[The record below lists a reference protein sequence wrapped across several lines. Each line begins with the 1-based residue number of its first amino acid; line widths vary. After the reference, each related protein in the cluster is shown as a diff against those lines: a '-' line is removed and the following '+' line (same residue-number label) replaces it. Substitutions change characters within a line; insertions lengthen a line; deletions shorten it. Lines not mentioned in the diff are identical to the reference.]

1 MSAGPTILV
10 VGAGPA
16 GMAAA
21 RVLAEAGLRPMVL
34 DKAARPGGQVWRE
47 PVAGVEEPSLPGHDP
62 GLARRRRTAFLELA
76 RDGRLDW
83 YPSTTVVDLTR
94 DRLWALG
101 ASGAVD
107 STGFDRLIL
116 CPGAIERIL
125 PVPGWTL
132 PGVYTLGG
140 AQTALKALRC
150 FVGRRI
156 AFVGTGPL
164 LYLAAAQHVAAG
176 ASVVAVAD
184 TSRLR
189 HAIAALPGLAAD
201 RSRLALGARCLAA
214 LRRAAVPILRGV
226 RAFAV
231 EGQERVEGL
240 RIEARS
246 GPRRIVCDAVAFGF
260 GLVPQLQLLDLLDMP
275 FRFDPHTGTW
285 LAETDTAGR
294 TPLTGVYVAGDA
306 GLVRGARAAEL
317 AGERAAL
324 ALLEDLGRPVD
335 GSRVAWLGRELEKHG
350 RFARALGRAFP
361 FLGALEEAIADET
374 VVCRCEGVPAGAL
387 RAAALAFEVDEVNR
401 AKALTRCGMGRCQ
414 GRLCGPS
421 AARILARARGLDPA
435 SVGRLRAQPPVE
447 PLPVRAHRVEEEV
460 AA

>member
-1 MSAGPTILV
+1 MSAGATIVV

-21 RVLAEAGLRPMVL
+21 RVLAEEGLRPMVL

-47 PVAGVEEPSLPGHDP
+47 PVGEGEEPSLPGHDP
-62 GLARRRRTAFLELA
+62 SQARRARTAFLELA

-132 PGVYTLGG
+132 PGVYTSGG
-140 AQTALKALRC
+140 ARTALESLRC

-164 LYLAAAQHVAAG
+164 LYLVAARHVAAG

-184 TSRLR
+184 TARL
-189 HAIAALPGLAAD
+189 HQALAALPGLAAD
-201 RSRLALGARCLAA
+201 RSGLALAARCLAA
-214 LRRAAVPILRGV
+214 LRRAVVPILRGV

-231 EGQERVEGL
+231 EGRHRVEGL
-240 RIEARS
+240 RLETRA
-246 GPRRIVCDAVAFGF
+246 GPRELDCDAVAFGF
-260 GLVPQLQLLDLLDMP
+260 GLVPQLQLLDLLDAP
-275 FRFDPHTGTW
+275 FRFDPESESW
-285 LAETDTAGR
+285 LPELDRAGR
-294 TPLTGVYVAGDA
+294 TPLPGVYVAGD
-306 GLVRGARAAEL
+306 GGRIRGARAAEL

-335 GSRVAWLGRELEKHG
+335 GPRVARLDRELERQS

-361 FLGALEEAIADET
+361 FPRALEEAIADDT
-374 VVCRCEGVPAGAL
+374 VVCRCEGVTAAAL
-387 RAAALAFEVDEVNR
+387 RAASRAFDADEINR

-421 AARILARARGLDPA
+421 AARILAGARGLDLA

-447 PLPVRAHRVEEEV
+447 PLPARARRVEEET

>member
-1 MSAGPTILV
+1 
-10 VGAGPA
+10 
-16 GMAAA
+16 
-21 RVLAEAGLRPMVL
+21 MVL

-47 PVAGVEEPSLPGHDP
+47 PVGGGEEPSLPGHDP
-62 GLARRRRTAFLELA
+62 SAARRARTAFLELA

-94 DRLWALG
+94 DRLWAVG

-132 PGVYTLGG
+132 PGVYTSGA
-140 AQTALKALRC
+140 AQTAIKSLRC

-184 TSRLR
+184 TARRRDLL
-189 HAIAALPGLAAD
+189 AAVPGLAAD
-201 RSRLALGARCLAA
+201 PSRLALGVRCLAA
-214 LRRAAVPILRGV
+214 LRRAAVSILRGV
-226 RAFAV
+226 RAFAI
-231 EGQERVEGL
+231 EGRERVEGL
-240 RIEARS
+240 RLETRA
-246 GPRRIVCDAVAFGF
+246 GRRELACDAVAFGF
-260 GLVPQLQLLDLLDMP
+260 GLVPQLQLLDLLDVP
-275 FRFDPHTGTW
+275 FRFDPDTGAW
-285 LAETDTAGR
+285 LAEVDPAGR
-294 TPLTGVYVAGDA
+294 TPLPGVYLAGD
-306 GLVRGARAAEL
+306 GGRIRGARAAEL

-324 ALLEDLGRPVD
+324 ALLEDLGRTVD
-335 GSRVAWLGRELEKHG
+335 GARVARLDRELE
-350 RFARALGRAFP
+350 RQSRVARALGRAFP
-361 FLGALEEAIADET
+361 FPRALEEAIADDT
-374 VVCRCEGVPAGAL
+374 VVCRCEGVTAGAL
-387 RAAALAFEVDEVNR
+387 RAAARAFDADEVNR

-414 GRLCGPS
+414 GRFCGPS
-421 AARILARARGLDPA
+421 AARVLARARGLDLA
-435 SVGRLRAQPPVE
+435 AVGRLRAQPPIE
-447 PLPVRAHRVEEEV
+447 PLPAHAHRVEEEV